1 MTPTT
6 SSSALGAEAATTK
19 RSDQHD
25 NSGNTENLSLA
36 ELREVVLT
44 MIGRKDACEQANR
57 SLRASLNDELAKSS
71 GLLDKVHL
79 LEKEL
84 ANCKH
89 FYDNRIQTIENENKL
104 LKDQLKKY
112 VSAVQLMRSPAGG
125 SANANEAAASGGG
138 GGGGNL
144 QPMPAL
150 NSSLHRDY
158 SYEAEQYEKKL
169 IQVLNQFKLFTF

>member
-1 MTPTT
+1 MVGELVA
-6 SSSALGAEAATTK
+6 SK
-19 RSDQHD
+19 D
-25 NSGNTENLSLA
+25 NTDNLSLA

-44 MIGRKDACEQANR
+44 MIGRKEQCEQANR

-84 ANCKH
+84 ANVKH

-112 VSAVQLMRSPAGG
+112 VSAVQLMRPGVMNGG
-125 SANANEAAASGGG
+125 SNGDTGAVNP
-138 GGGGNL
+138 
-144 QPMPAL
+144 PMPAL
-150 NSSLHRDY
+150 NANIQRDY

-169 IQVLNQFKLFTF
+169 IQV

>member
-1 MTPTT
+1 MTT
-6 SSSALGAEAATTK
+6 SSATE
-19 RSDQHD
+19 S
-25 NSGNTENLSLA
+25 SSNTDNLSLA

-44 MIGRKDACEQANR
+44 MIGRKEQCEQANR

-71 GLLDKVHL
+71 GLLDKVNM
-79 LEKEL
+79 LEREL

-112 VSAVQLMRSPAGG
+112 VSAVQLMRPGAMTNGG
-125 SANANEAAASGGG
+125 DNP
-138 GGGGNL
+138 
-144 QPMPAL
+144 PMPAF
-150 NSSLHRDY
+150 NSNIQRDY

-169 IQVLNQFKLFTF
+169 IQVLN

>member
-6 SSSALGAEAATTK
+6 SSSALGEAVVTTK
-19 RSDQHD
+19 RSEQQD
-25 NSGNTENLSLA
+25 NSNTENLSLA

-44 MIGRKDACEQANR
+44 MISRKDACEQANR

-112 VSAVQLMRSPAGG
+112 VSAVQMMRPG
-125 SANANEAAASGGG
+125 SANETAASGGG
-138 GGGGNL
+138 GNL
-144 QPMPAL
+144 LPMPAM

-169 IQVLNQFKLFTF
+169 IQVLNKFKLLLVKKNNKMR